1 MMKRLCILGS
11 TGSIGTQTLEVVRG
25 NQSEFQVTAL
35 TAGDNITLLAEQIA
49 EFHPQIVA
57 VKSGEGAKKLEQRL
71 LEKEIEKTK
80 TKIAEMQAKLH
91 KLEEQKTELENT
103 DYVAVARSFKLTP
116 QQLADFLKSQQA
128 APSETVLPQEKEDVH
143 EA

>member
-1 MMKRLCILGS
+1 MNPKI
-11 TGSIGTQTLEVVRG
+11 E
-25 NQSEFQVTAL
+25 
-35 TAGDNITLLAEQIA
+35 
-49 EFHPQIVA
+49 
-57 VKSGEGAKKLEQRL
+57 K

-116 QQLADFLKSQQA
+116 QQLADFSKSQQA
-128 APSETVLPQEKEDVH
+128 APWETILPKEKEEVH
-143 EA
+143 ED

>member
-1 MMKRLCILGS
+1 MNPKI
-11 TGSIGTQTLEVVRG
+11 E
-25 NQSEFQVTAL
+25 
-35 TAGDNITLLAEQIA
+35 
-49 EFHPQIVA
+49 
-57 VKSGEGAKKLEQRL
+57 K

-103 DYVAVARSFKLTP
+103 DYVAAARSFKLTP
-116 QQLADFLKSQQA
+116 RQLSDFLKSQQA

>member
-1 MMKRLCILGS
+1 MNPKI
-11 TGSIGTQTLEVVRG
+11 E
-25 NQSEFQVTAL
+25 
-35 TAGDNITLLAEQIA
+35 
-49 EFHPQIVA
+49 
-57 VKSGEGAKKLEQRL
+57 K

-116 QQLADFLKSQQA
+116 QQLADFEITA
-128 APSETVLPQEKEDVH
+128 GGPFGNYFTAGEGGC
-143 EA
+143 A

>member
-1 MMKRLCILGS
+1 MI
-11 TGSIGTQTLEVVRG
+11 IYVGTKGYLDSLPANKVR
-25 NQSEFQVTAL
+25 EF
-35 TAGDNITLLAEQIA
+35 EA
-49 EFHPQIVA
+49 EF
-57 VKSGEGAKKLEQRL
+57 VKFMEKNYFDV
-71 LEKEIEKTK
+71 EKEIEKTK

>member
-1 MMKRLCILGS
+1 MQTSIQA
-11 TGSIGTQTLEVVRG
+11 TGSSIFIHLGVCLNRLEVI
-25 NQSEFQVTAL
+25 NE
-35 TAGDNITLLAEQIA
+35 
-49 EFHPQIVA
+49 
-57 VKSGEGAKKLEQRL
+57 K

-128 APSETVLPQEKEDVH
+128 APSETILPQEKEDVH

>member
-1 MMKRLCILGS
+1 MNPKI
-11 TGSIGTQTLEVVRG
+11 E
-25 NQSEFQVTAL
+25 
-35 TAGDNITLLAEQIA
+35 
-49 EFHPQIVA
+49 
-57 VKSGEGAKKLEQRL
+57 K

-103 DYVAVARSFKLTP
+103 DYVAVARSFKLP

>member
-1 MMKRLCILGS
+1 MNPKI
-11 TGSIGTQTLEVVRG
+11 E
-25 NQSEFQVTAL
+25 
-35 TAGDNITLLAEQIA
+35 
-49 EFHPQIVA
+49 
-57 VKSGEGAKKLEQRL
+57 K

-116 QQLADFLKSQQA
+116 QQLADFFEITAGSPFGNCFYRRRRRMCMRLKKTFPA
-128 APSETVLPQEKEDVH
+128 AGAYASCKCQRITCNCSCRRFQRHHTANADCFHGGRCPENRKQ
-143 EA
+143 

>member
-1 MMKRLCILGS
+1 MNPKI
-11 TGSIGTQTLEVVRG
+11 E
-25 NQSEFQVTAL
+25 
-35 TAGDNITLLAEQIA
+35 
-49 EFHPQIVA
+49 
-57 VKSGEGAKKLEQRL
+57 K

-128 APSETVLPQEKEDVH
+128 ALRKLFYRRRRRMCMRLKNFPAAGAYASCKCQRITCNGSCRRFQRHHTANADCFHGGRCPENRKQ
-143 EA
+143 

>member
-1 MMKRLCILGS
+1 MNPKI
-11 TGSIGTQTLEVVRG
+11 E
-25 NQSEFQVTAL
+25 
-35 TAGDNITLLAEQIA
+35 
-49 EFHPQIVA
+49 
-57 VKSGEGAKKLEQRL
+57 K

-91 KLEEQKTELENT
+91 KLEQKTELENT

>member
-1 MMKRLCILGS
+1 MNPKI
-11 TGSIGTQTLEVVRG
+11 E
-25 NQSEFQVTAL
+25 
-35 TAGDNITLLAEQIA
+35 
-49 EFHPQIVA
+49 
-57 VKSGEGAKKLEQRL
+57 K

-116 QQLADFLKSQQA
+116 QQLADFLKSKQA